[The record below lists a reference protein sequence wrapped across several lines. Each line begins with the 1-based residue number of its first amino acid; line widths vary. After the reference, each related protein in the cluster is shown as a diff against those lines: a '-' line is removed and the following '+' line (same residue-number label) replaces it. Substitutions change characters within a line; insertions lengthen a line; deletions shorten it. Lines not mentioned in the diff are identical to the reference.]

1 MQSRAAKSWHNKDVS
16 ASRIPDEVKA
26 AIEGSWPDGLVEEFD
41 TDESGFHDI
50 HAALERDLQMIPG
63 ASLLW
68 QTPPKDESIYRDL
81 DDGDYEPPFEQDFQ
95 SYHVF
100 FLSPPGGEFEFQTE
114 TEGEEA
120 REDLEDPVDPLDAT
134 VTVTY
139 PGKGQ
144 YGCTAMVSLAAPFA
158 AVGFCEYAQFD
169 DGSDSIPDPANF
181 VHFTETGEPVDD
193 ATHYR
198 EVLGEDTFRDLENLR
213 ERIAAVLA
221 KHGLA
226 VLDQPILDLPLPE
239 LRSDGDLF
247 LDGTLS
253 VKDAFFFRGV

>member
-1 MQSRAAKSWHNKDVS
+1 MKAMGANGIPEDV
-16 ASRIPDEVKA
+16 AA
-26 AIEGSWPDGLVEEFD
+26 AIAECCPDGVVEEFD
-41 TDESGFHDI
+41 TYESGFHDI
-50 HAALERDLQMIPG
+50 HAALEEDLRKIRG
-63 ASLLW
+63 AALMW
-68 QTPPKDESIYRDL
+68 QTPPKDQSIYRDL
-81 DDGDYEPPFEQDFQ
+81 DDGDAEPPFEQDFQ

-100 FLSPPGGEFEFQTE
+100 FLSPPGGEFEFDTE
-114 TEGEEA
+114 TQGEE
-120 REDLEDPVDPLDAT
+120 EPEDPEDPADTLGAT

-144 YGCTAMVSLAAPFA
+144 CGCSAMVSMAAPFA
-158 AVGFCEYAQFD
+158 AVVFCEYAQFD

-198 EVLGEDTFRDLENLR
+198 EALGEDTFREIESLR

-226 VLDQPILDLPLPE
+226 VLDPAVLDLPVPE

-247 LDGTLS
+247 VDGTLS

>member
-139 PGKGQ
+139 PGKGK

-158 AVGFCEYAQFD
+158 AVG
-169 DGSDSIPDPANF
+169 
-181 VHFTETGEPVDD
+181 DD

-213 ERIAAVLA
+213 ERIAAVPA